1 MDRFWITVAVPE
13 FVHLM
18 ALRYA
23 YWQSARPAMANRTIS
38 ISPFLSFP
46 SSFKFRLCFANARNS
61 NMIPADVILTA
72 VTHVVS
78 TGYWEN
84 STSLQV
90 PESPQLVAPAVQQRI
105 PSFSLFLS
113 FVSVITPS
121 R

>member
-1 MDRFWITVAVPE
+1 
-13 FVHLM
+13 
-18 ALRYA
+18 
-23 YWQSARPAMANRTIS
+23 
-38 ISPFLSFP
+38 
-46 SSFKFRLCFANARNS
+46 
-61 NMIPADVILTA
+61 MIPADVILTA

-84 STSLQV
+84 SASLQV

-105 PSFSLFLS
+105 PIFSLFLS